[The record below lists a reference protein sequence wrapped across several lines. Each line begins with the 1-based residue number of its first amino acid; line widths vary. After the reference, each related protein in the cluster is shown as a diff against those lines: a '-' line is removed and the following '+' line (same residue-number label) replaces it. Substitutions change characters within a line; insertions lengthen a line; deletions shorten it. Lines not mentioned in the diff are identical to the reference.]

1 MSSEYIRMAVPMAD
15 FMSNLA
21 VSTFT
26 CGYCWESPGRP
37 CRRSNGK
44 DAWRIHEARRQAVIR
59 AIRDSGGVWP
69 WDGGE
74 DE

>member
-1 MSSEYIRMAVPMAD
+1 MSSEYIRMAVPMEV
-15 FMSNLA
+15 FITELA
-21 VSTFT
+21 VTVFT
-26 CGYCWESPGRP
+26 CGYCWEKPGYW
-37 CRRSNGK
+37 CRRSNGNQ
-44 DAWRIHEARRQAVIR
+44 AYRLHEMRRQAVIR